1 MTANPGEIQPTLWPW
16 QTDDFETKSLF
27 PLLKRELP
35 AWFIQPCL
43 CNQWSREL
51 LQLAAAAPASE
62 MIETESHHRL
72 TMPEEKF
79 LQLDESKAAA
89 RESHIARWW
98 YRCERDDLTP
108 LR

>member
-1 MTANPGEIQPTLWPW
+1 MTANPGEIQQTLWPW
-16 QTDDFETKSLF
+16 QTDGFETKSLF

-51 LQLAAAAPASE
+51 LPLAAAALAIE
-62 MIETESHHRL
+62 MIETESHHRPL
-72 TMPEEKF
+72 FQRGSF
-79 LQLDESKAAA
+79 LRLDESKAAA

-98 YRCERDDLTP
+98 YRVRK
-108 LR
+108 R